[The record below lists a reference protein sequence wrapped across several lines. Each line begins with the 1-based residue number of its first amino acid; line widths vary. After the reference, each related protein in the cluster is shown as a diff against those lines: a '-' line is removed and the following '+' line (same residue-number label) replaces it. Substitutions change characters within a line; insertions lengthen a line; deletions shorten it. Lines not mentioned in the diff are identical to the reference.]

1 MLLQFGADLE
11 TCSLSWCPCS
21 CRCCACLLFCQH
33 EILICL
39 WTPPGHLQIANVF
52 RKELAIREYLSAGH
66 WSYCFWNG
74 RCSSYRIFCFVVFKQ
89 CLPFEVAGWRIP
101 SWKQSSSGL
110 TAHKARWLMRMA
122 QVVVSFSGQA
132 VSVSCVI
139 SNVYSAFLYAWG
151 ITECFKMLL
160 SNSSDKQERSRKKHG
175 GILESQ
181 KKGQGRRLVG
191 CGEMGREQVVG
202 AEGTEI
208 LRGRV
213 GGKESWGN
221 GWVKCTEERKVHAV
235 HQPPVVTSAG
245 VGRVVYWP
253 FIKGFLKSV
262 RTWIMLFHVKGK
274 KQWTSKIKK

>member
-1 MLLQFGADLE
+1 MCERWLIKGSLHEPFSTCRFISWVVLLTPLGVRPKKTNQTQPNHKAVLLQFGADLE

-74 RCSSYRIFCFVVFKQ
+74 TCSSYRIFCFAVFKR

-110 TAHKARWLMRMA
+110 MAHKARWLMRTA

-151 ITECFKMLL
+151 ITVSVLRCCYQTAVTNKNEAGRSMEE
-160 SNSSDKQERSRKKHG
+160 SSKVKRKD
-175 GILESQ
+175 
-181 KKGQGRRLVG
+181 R
-191 CGEMGREQVVG
+191 
-202 AEGTEI
+202 AEGWWAVVRWEESRLLEQEA
-208 LRGRV
+208 LR
-213 GGKESWGN
+213 SWG
-221 GWVKCTEERKVHAV
+221 GEWV
-235 HQPPVVTSAG
+235 
-245 VGRVVYWP
+245 
-253 FIKGFLKSV
+253 
-262 RTWIMLFHVKGK
+262 GK
-274 KQWTSKIKK
+274 KAGGTDG